1 MQVDIIL
8 GSAHITKCGCTS
20 QLMSFKRTSASQA
33 LLIFSMQIESR
44 YTLVVVWDVQTKVF
58 AIRVGADEK
67 FIISFSCSTLTV
79 SEFSKHFLNLK
90 VISCI
95 HQKSVWGTI
104 FKFFVLHSN
113 FEHWSNTEA
122 KPFFV
127 CKSIKYAGDR
137 ILKITFLKAMKHD
150 LINEKLKPFMLKLCP
165 IFVSSFND
173 LAKRSKTIFFR
184 FSFIAELWC
193 LDRDRL
199 LSWIDF
205 SVFKKDIFTIQVSWF
220 QNSWSI
226 LINSNF

>member
-1 MQVDIIL
+1 MKNSLFHFHAQLWQSANFQNIFLISRLFPAFIKSPFEIHYSSFLFCIPIL
-8 GSAHITKCGCTS
+8 NTD
-20 QLMSFKRTSASQA
+20 Q
-33 LLIFSMQIESR
+33 
-44 YTLVVVWDVQTKVF
+44 TLK
-58 AIRVGADEK
+58 
-67 FIISFSCSTLTV
+67 
-79 SEFSKHFLNLK
+79 LNL
-90 VISCI
+90 
-95 HQKSVWGTI
+95 
-104 FKFFVLHSN
+104 
-113 FEHWSNTEA
+113 
-122 KPFFV
+122 FFV
-127 CKSIKYAGDR
+127 CKSLKYAGDR